1 MVEILW
7 KSNAPHLPAKDHEL
21 VELRLVDLG
30 NSADS
35 AAPRF
40 LVREIHAAWSA
51 SRQQIHW
58 NGYEDEPCHT
68 RSEANMRFARRR
80 ATIVKAGFP
89 FTTVLN

>member
-7 KSNAPHLPAKDHEL
+7 KSNAPHLPVKDHEL

-30 NSADS
+30 NA

-51 SRQQIHW
+51 ARQQIQW
-58 NGYEDEPCHT
+58 KGYIDEPCGSRH
-68 RSEANMRFARRR
+68 EACRRFESRK
-80 ATIVKAGFP
+80 ATQVDAGFAH
-89 FTTVLN
+89 TTVLG

>member
-7 KSNAPHLPAKDHEL
+7 KSNAPHLPVKDHEL

-30 NSADS
+30 NA

-51 SRQQIHW
+51 AKQQMQW
-58 NGYEDEPCHT
+58 NGYEDEACGT
-68 RSEANMRFARRR
+68 RQEARRR
-80 ATIVKAGFP
+80 FADRKSNIVNAGFSY
-89 FTTVLN
+89 TTVLD

>member
-7 KSNAPHLPAKDHEL
+7 KSNPPHLPVKDHEL

-30 NSADS
+30 DS

-51 SRQQIHW
+51 SCQQIQW
-58 NGYEDEPCHT
+58 NGYEDEPCQS

-80 ATIVKAGFP
+80 ATAIKAGFP

>member
-30 NSADS
+30 AS

-40 LVREIHAAWSA
+40 LIREIHAAWSA
-51 SRQQIHW
+51 ARQQIQW
-58 NGYEDEPCHT
+58 QGYKDLPCGT
-68 RSEANMRFARRR
+68 RQEAKHRFATRK
-80 ATIVKAGFP
+80 ASIVEEGYP
-89 FTTVLN
+89 HTTVLA

>member
-30 NSADS
+30 KS

-40 LVREIHAAWSA
+40 LVREIHAGWSA
-51 SRQQIHW
+51 ANQQIQW
-58 NGYEDEPCHT
+58 KGYEDEPCGT
-68 RSEANMRFARRR
+68 RQEARRR
-80 ATIVKAGFP
+80 FNCRRAENVTAGFAY
-89 FTTVLN
+89 TTVLA

>member
-7 KSNAPHLPAKDHEL
+7 KSNAPHLPVKDHEL

-30 NSADS
+30 SS

-51 SRQQIHW
+51 TRQQIQW
-58 NGYEDEPCHT
+58 QGYEDQPCST
-68 RSEANMRFARRR
+68 PQEAERLFVRRKES
-80 ATIVKAGFP
+80 IVHAGFP
-89 FTTVLN
+89 YTTVLA

>member
-30 NSADS
+30 AK

-51 SRQQIHW
+51 ARQQIQW
-58 NGYEDEPCHT
+58 KGYQDEPC
-68 RSEANMRFARRR
+68 RSSLEATERFSARK
-80 ATIVKAGFP
+80 AEIVKAGFP
-89 FTTVLN
+89 HTTVLAA

>member
-7 KSNAPHLPAKDHEL
+7 KSNAPHLPVKDHEL

-30 NSADS
+30 NST
-35 AAPRF
+35 APRF
-40 LVREIHAAWSA
+40 LVREIHAEWSA
-51 SRQQIHW
+51 ANQQIHW
-58 NGYEDEPCHT
+58 SGYQDEPCHS

-89 FTTVLN
+89 FTTVLD

>member
-30 NSADS
+30 SS
-35 AAPRF
+35 VAPRF

-51 SRQQIHW
+51 TRQQIQW
-58 NGYEDEPCHT
+58 KGYQDEPCGT
-68 RSEANMRFARRR
+68 RQEAKQRFADRK
-80 ATIVKAGFP
+80 ASVVDAGFP
-89 FTTVLN
+89 HSTVLA